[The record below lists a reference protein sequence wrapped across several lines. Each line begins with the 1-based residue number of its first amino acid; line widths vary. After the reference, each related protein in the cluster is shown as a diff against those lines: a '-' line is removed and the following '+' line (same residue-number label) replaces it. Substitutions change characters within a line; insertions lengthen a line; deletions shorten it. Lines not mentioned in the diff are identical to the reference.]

1 EWQEPR
7 WLASR
12 KWPSFREA
20 VTRLHVPRDSDD
32 VSPGAPHWQRLAY
45 DELLAGQVA
54 LALVRQRLRNQP
66 GRAVKGDGRIGRE
79 LKAALPFA
87 LTSSQVRALREIEAD
102 MAAPQRMLRLLQG
115 DVGSGK
121 TAVALMSM
129 AIAVEA
135 GAQAALM
142 APTEVLARQHVETIA
157 PLAEKAGG
165 RDALLTGREKGKT
178 EIGR

>member
-1 EWQEPR
+1 HD
-7 WLASR
+7 
-12 KWPSFREA
+12 A
-20 VTRLHVPRDSDD
+20 VTRLLVPRETDD
-32 VSPGAPHWQRLAY
+32 ISPGAPNWQRLAY

-54 LALVRQRLRNQP
+54 LALVRQSLKAQR
-66 GRAVKGDGRIGRE
+66 GRSVVGDGRIRKGLLE
-79 LKAALPFA
+79 ALPFA
-87 LTSSQVRALREIEAD
+87 LTRSQAKALQEIERD

-121 TAVALMSM
+121 TAVALMCM

-142 APTEVLARQHVETIA
+142 APTEVLARQHVETIG